1 MLRTILILA
10 LGFAAGYGFAKL
22 KRRGRSTPVTQNAAR
37 ALLTLHD
44 VTGRLRP
51 ILEPLA
57 AGEGLSPADGIAL
70 VRALG

>member
-1 MLRTILILA
+1 MLRTLLIISIS
-10 LGFAAGYGFAKL
+10 FAAGFAFAKFR
-22 KRRGRSTPVTQNAAR
+22 RRGRSTPVTQNAAR

-57 AGEGLSPADGIAL
+57 QGEGLSPADGVAL
-70 VRALG
+70 IRALG